1 MVDGWNSQDETL
13 DDQLVYKVLKV
24 RFAFCKRCQ
33 DAKLAPIEMGLIDL
47 VHLGELEGRPYD
59 ASSISGATGLSRST
73 VSRRL
78 RQLEKRGLVEQRR
91 TGRNRYYFCTQK
103 AVDLSRPLLLP
114 VARLCRAVSA

>member
-1 MVDGWNSQDETL
+1 VAEESNSEGATS
-13 DDQLVYKVLKV
+13 DDQLVYKILKV

-59 ASSISGATGLSRST
+59 ASSISGATSLSRST

-78 RQLEKRGLVEQRR
+78 RQLERRGLVEQRR
-91 TGRNRYYFCTQK
+91 TGRNRYYYCTQK
-103 AVDLSRPLLLP
+103 ARDLYMPLLLP
-114 VARLCRAVSA
+114 IARLCQSVST

>member
-1 MVDGWNSQDETL
+1 MVDGSSSQGEML
-13 DDQLVYKVLKV
+13 DDQLVYRLLKV
-24 RFAFCKRCQ
+24 RFAFCKRAM
-33 DAKLAPIEMGLIDL
+33 DAKLAPIEMALIDV

-91 TGRNRYYFCTQK
+91 AGRNRFYFCTSK
-103 AVDLSRPLLLP
+103 ACELFMPLLRP
-114 VARLCRAVSA
+114 VARLCRSVSA

>member
-1 MVDGWNSQDETL
+1 MDGSSSQSETL
-13 DDQLVYKVLKV
+13 DDQLVCRLLKV

-33 DAKLAPIEMGLIDL
+33 DAKLAPIEMGLIDM

-78 RQLEKRGLVEQRR
+78 RQLEKRGLIEQRR
-91 TGRNRYYFCTQK
+91 TGRNRYYFCTSK
-103 AVDLSRPLLLP
+103 ASEFFVPLLRP
-114 VARLCRAVSA
+114 IARLCQSVTA